1 MTLSIADRFS
11 RAQVSSYSFILFIL
25 LFFFSK
31 KIRVLPVV
39 EKDPESR
46 RSEMIKVI
54 FSMSLSSSLTHFI
67 AVGRREEIKGVN

>member
-11 RAQVSSYSFILFIL
+11 RAQVSSYTFILFIL
-25 LFFFSK
+25 LFFSK

>member
-25 LFFFSK
+25 VFFSK

-54 FSMSLSSSLTHFI
+54 FSMSLSSFLTHFI
-67 AVGRREEIKGVN
+67 AIG

>member
-25 LFFFSK
+25 LFFSK

>member
-11 RAQVSSYSFILFIL
+11 RAQVSSYSFILFVL
-25 LFFFSK
+25 LFFSK